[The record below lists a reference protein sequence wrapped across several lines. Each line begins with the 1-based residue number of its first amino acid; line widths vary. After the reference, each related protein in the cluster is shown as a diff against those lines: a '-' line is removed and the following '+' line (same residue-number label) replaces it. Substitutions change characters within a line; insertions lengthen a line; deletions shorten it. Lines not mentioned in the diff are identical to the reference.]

1 MKAAMKGVSPTKNEE
16 SKSESAHRERQTRHA
31 APDTMLTNVTY
42 RKSNTLITAKGK
54 STLLGQKLFAIG
66 ILMAK
71 EIEDG
76 SLVAEIPGTYLRKAM
91 GRYNGSF
98 YDQIVSLVEPQK
110 NRASLLDWRIIYKDK
125 DEQKIEASN
134 VITDVTFKDGMLTLR
149 YNSKIKKYITG
160 LRNNYTVLNL
170 SETLT
175 FTSIYTY
182 RLYEM
187 FKSEMDYQRA
197 ITGSEGPYVITYN
210 IVDLKL
216 MLGIINPQENAEI
229 AKALKKD
236 NPDYERIEE
245 KAKATGQTKMSNY
258 TDFRRYA
265 LERGR
270 KELNAKSSI
279 HMEYEPVRMGRGGK
293 VVSIRFTLSRK
304 DKDPA
309 AKAAKQIKDKVE
321 AYKKMAAETS
331 SIQGEV
337 VGKGASSVHTANA
350 SSPIT
355 AMDPADVF
363 VMIDEVL
370 DAAPGELSARDAGA
384 ILEAADY
391 DMEAIR
397 HACMLASRRKDIDNL
412 VGWLISAVR
421 EGYTDVPVSGYE
433 KHTKRSVKTAGRRY
447 GSGSAATRNS
457 FNDFEQNTYDYD
469 SLEEELEK

>member
-1 MKAAMKGVSPTKNEE
+1 MKTKEGKSMSAALNE
-16 SKSESAHRERQTRHA
+16 SGSQSARSARAAHHT

-66 ILMAK
+66 ILMAR

-182 RLYEM
+182 RLYEV

-197 ITGSEGPYVITYN
+197 VTKSEGPYVITYN

-245 KAKATGQTKMSNY
+245 KAKETGQTKMSNY

-304 DKDPA
+304 GEENPEK
-309 AKAAKQIKDKVE
+309 KADMIREKVE
-321 AYKKMAAETS
+321 SYKNIPVGQQAHAATPKT
-331 SIQGEV
+331 V
-337 VGKGASSVHTANA
+337 
-350 SSPIT
+350 T
-355 AMDPADVF
+355 AMDPAEVF

-384 ILEAADY
+384 VLEAADY
-391 DMEAIR
+391 NMDAIR
-397 HACMLASRRKDIDNL
+397 NACALASRRKDIDNL

-421 EGYTDVPVSGYE
+421 DGYTDVPVSGKRGR
-433 KHTKRSVKTAGRRY
+433 KHA
-447 GSGSAATRNS
+447 NS
-457 FNDFEQNTYDYD
+457 FNNFEQNTYDYE
-469 SLEEELEK
+469 SLEKELEN

>member
-1 MKAAMKGVSPTKNEE
+1 MKAKEGNSMSAAVNESG
-16 SKSESAHRERQTRHA
+16 SKSARSARTAHHA

-66 ILMAK
+66 ILMAR

-197 ITGSEGPYVITYN
+197 VTKSEGPYVITYN

-245 KAKATGQTKMSNY
+245 KAKETGQTKMSNY

-304 DKDPA
+304 SEENAEKKADKLREKVDTYKTAPA
-309 AKAAKQIKDKVE
+309 EKSTHVSKTV
-321 AYKKMAAETS
+321 
-331 SIQGEV
+331 
-337 VGKGASSVHTANA
+337 
-350 SSPIT
+350 T
-355 AMDPADVF
+355 AMDPAEVF
-363 VMIDEVL
+363 VMIDEVM

-384 ILEAADY
+384 VLEAADY
-391 DMEAIR
+391 DMDAIR
-397 HACMLASRRKDIDNL
+397 NACALAAKRKDIDNL

-421 EGYTDVPVSGYE
+421 DGYTDVPVSGYE
-433 KHTKRSVKTAGRRY
+433 SRAKRGRKHG
-447 GSGSAATRNS
+447 NS
-457 FNDFEQNTYDYD
+457 FNNFEQNTYDYA
-469 SLEEELEK
+469 SLEKEMEN